1 MSTHSYA
8 SSPHMASMK
17 KSPSHEGYSSE
28 SESKM
33 QSSLPG
39 AKRRASRAGTRSVT
53 TLTAAQLER
62 KRANDREAQR
72 AIRQRTKDHIENLE
86 RQIADLTAQQDT
98 GNQSKLVE
106 LMQRNE
112 ELEQENTALKARLSH
127 AVAALGC
134 ADSSGGALVGRQI
147 SLQALWRRLR
157 AHWLRVAAFPSSTL
171 QSPFFFPKSQVYL
184 ASSAG
189 SRTSWWPK
197 SCADN
202 HFAFAGNI
210 LGSGDSGMLTSGGVP
225 SPTDRIQI
233 LSQPR
238 PSSTPTARS
247 VPSVANPAPTVS
259 QPDQWQPQHTGY
271 STTAS
276 SPLEASVLSDI
287 SGPPDT
293 VRWSPHPHSHQHPTS
308 LPVPDSPL
316 HAVDSHLPYSY
327 VLDTSGR
334 PMQYQMESQPMVSQP
349 MSGYGTPTSNPSPHP
364 PEFQRHL
371 TIQLATA
378 QQPQYPS
385 YSTHSH
391 HGYLPTSTHPG
402 EMAMMPQPMMGEQGH
417 IMYHMNPNMKSE
429 QH

>member
-1 MSTHSYA
+1 
-8 SSPHMASMK
+8 MASVK

-86 RQIADLTAQQDT
+86 RQITELTAQQDT
-98 GNQSKLVE
+98 SNQSKLIE

-112 ELEQENTALKARLSH
+112 ELEQENTVLKTRLNH
-127 AVAALGC
+127 AAAAFGC
-134 ADSSGGALVGRQI
+134 ADSSGGALV
-147 SLQALWRRLR
+147 SDFSSSPVRRLR
-157 AHWLRVAAFPSSTL
+157 AHWLCVARKPTAAFPF
-171 QSPFFFPKSQVYL
+171 SPILFPPNLKFISFRAARPLPWDRERV
-184 ASSAG
+184 G
-189 SRTSWWPK
+189 GPK

-202 HFAFAGNI
+202 PFAFAGSI
-210 LGSGDSGMLTSGGVP
+210 LGSGDSGMLTPGGVP

-247 VPSVANPAPTVS
+247 VPSIANPAPTVS

-271 STTAS
+271 STAAS
-276 SPLEASVLSDI
+276 SPLEASSVLSDI

-293 VRWSPHPHSHQHPTS
+293 VRWSPHPHSHQHSTS

-316 HAVDSHLPYSY
+316 HAVDSSHLPYSY

-334 PMQYQMESQPMVSQP
+334 PMQYQMESQPMVSQS

-364 PEFQRHL
+364 PEFHRHL
-371 TIQLATA
+371 TLQLATA
-378 QQPQYPS
+378 QQPQYS
-385 YSTHSH
+385 YTTHSH
-391 HGYLPTSTHPG
+391 QGYLPTSTHPG

-417 IMYHMNPNMKSE
+417 IMYHMNPNMKTE

>member
-1 MSTHSYA
+1 MHPALPRCPDSRRGLAAGNSRLRQCCVHWSTGHRQPEQAGRADAAQRRARAGEHSA
-8 SSPHMASMK
+8 KGAAQSRCSGVRMCGFKRRCVSWSSDFSSSPVAAA
-17 KSPSHEGYSSE
+17 PCPLAACGRFPL
-28 SESKM
+28 
-33 QSSLPG
+33 QSSPVPHSFSPNLKFISLRAARPLPW
-39 AKRRASRAGTRSVT
+39 
-53 TLTAAQLER
+53 
-62 KRANDREAQR
+62 DRER
-72 AIRQRTKDHIENLE
+72 
-86 RQIADLTAQQDT
+86 
-98 GNQSKLVE
+98 V
-106 LMQRNE
+106 
-112 ELEQENTALKARLSH
+112 
-127 AVAALGC
+127 
-134 ADSSGGALVGRQI
+134 GG
-147 SLQALWRRLR
+147 
-157 AHWLRVAAFPSSTL
+157 
-171 QSPFFFPKSQVYL
+171 
-184 ASSAG
+184 
-189 SRTSWWPK
+189 PK

-202 HFAFAGNI
+202 RFAFTGNI

-247 VPSVANPAPTVS
+247 VPSVANPVPTVS

-293 VRWSPHPHSHQHPTS
+293 VRWSPHPHSHQHSTS

-316 HAVDSHLPYSY
+316 HAVDSSHLPYSY

-378 QQPQYPS
+378 QQPQYSS